1 MALIPFKASMVKK
14 ALERSS
20 KQLISIRYD
29 GDDISTLQPKSNLLS
44 NIRWFLFPVLFVIC
58 CWSLVLSPKS
68 VILENIPALWNVGEV
83 KNIIDIVKPGPGT
96 RVEAFKLGI
105 LFERFIL

>member
-68 VILENIPALWNVGEV
+68 VILENIPALWNVDVV
-83 KNIIDIVKPGPGT
+83 KNFTNVVSPAPET